1 MTFFLNDKDYYEEE
15 GLTPEGVKSAPE
27 GAVQSDPPMELGGE
41 WLIEAERRD
50 RSFRN
55 ESLRSNQHKIYF
67 EHANDFERLN
77 ADFNPT

>member
-1 MTFFLNDKDYYEEE
+1 MKKKVSLLRESSLLQRELCN
-15 GLTPEGVKSAPE
+15 LT
-27 GAVQSDPPMELGGE
+27 PPMELGGE